1 MVKKQQT
8 PGAIMRNLQNSRPD
22 IGDVRVTWVQES
34 QEFVARSFPSS
45 AAQLAEFDALRAGKE
60 GPLYRRGWRAGW
72 SVAYGAGDTLEAALA
87 AMIIRLDAGE
97 RIDEGSV
104 RQPTP
109 SLAATI
115 GARIKERIV
124 NG

>member
-1 MVKKQQT
+1 MAKKQQT
-8 PGAIMRNLQNSRPD
+8 SGAIMRNLQNSRPD

-45 AAQLAEFDALRAGKE
+45 AAQLAEFDALRAERKAPFTDVDG
-60 GPLYRRGWRAGW
+60 GRAGR
-72 SVAYGAGDTLEAALA
+72 SLTGAGDTLEAALA

-97 RIDEGSV
+97 RIDGGSV